1 MQTRQQL
8 KEGYK
13 HRQADFSQRADTYR
27 SRYQRFTLVRL
38 IVFLVGIGAL
48 FLLFDWHWLA
58 GSIGILLFLAGFY
71 RFVTWHTGLKKA
83 QRHQEALATINARE
97 IEALDLNCTAYADG
111 AEFLDESHPNALD
124 LDLFGAHAFYP
135 YVNRTTTALGQQ
147 RLAAWLTTTAT
158 SALIT
163 RRQEAITELKEHLD
177 WRQETLATGLET
189 EDHADVLRPLLQ
201 WMHQMPILLNKSW
214 IHLALVLM
222 PILTI
227 AALAYC
233 IPFQPWYISLLCVVP
248 NYLILRSFQKDV
260 DQIHLQTSQAEAM
273 LKDYAALLATM
284 EKAPAWTTPL
294 NQELQRQLQGAA
306 SRAIGRLSY
315 LINQLNTRYNIF
327 AIFLNLLG
335 LWDLQWVY
343 RLEKWKARYREQL
356 PEWFAAIAEFE
367 TLNSFA
373 NLYYNNPDW
382 CLPEVDA
389 SARLEALQLGHPL
402 LHPAKR
408 VYNDLSMPTRGH
420 IKLITG
426 SNMAGKSTFLRTV
439 GLNIVLAMA
448 GTPVCARSLRL
459 PPLEVYSS
467 MRTQDALHES
477 TSSFYAE
484 LKRLKF
490 IIEAVEAGRPVFF
503 LLDEILKGTNS
514 NDRHTGSKA
523 LIRQLIHHQGA
534 GLIATHDLELGALEA
549 NYGGAIENLCMEVE
563 IVNDELYFDYKIKK
577 GVSQSFNAT
586 LLMQKMGIR
595 INQEESS

>member
-8 KEGYK
+8 HEEYTR
-13 HRQADFSQRADTYR
+13 RQANFSRQAEAYR
-27 SRYQRFTLVRL
+27 NRYQRFTLVRL
-38 IVFLVGIGAL
+38 VVFLAGIGAL

-58 GSIGILLFLAGFY
+58 GTIGTLAFLAGFY
-71 RFVTWHTGLKKA
+71 RFVTWHVALKKA
-83 QRHQEALATINARE
+83 QHHHEALATINARE
-97 IEALDLNCTAYADG
+97 IEALDLSCTAYADG
-111 AEFLDESHPNALD
+111 ADFLDEGHPNALD
-124 LDLFGAHAFYP
+124 LDLFGPHAFFP
-135 YVNRTTTALGQQ
+135 FVNRTTTALGQQ
-147 RLAAWLTTTAT
+147 RLATWLTTTAEPD
-158 SALIT
+158 LIA
-163 RRQEAITELKEHLD
+163 RRQEAITELKNHLD
-177 WRQETLATGLET
+177 WRQEALATGLET
-189 EDHADVLRPLLQ
+189 EDQADALDLLLTWMQQPSVVL
-201 WMHQMPILLNKSW
+201 HKSW
-214 IHLALVLM
+214 VKIVLVVM

-233 IPFQPWYISLLCVVP
+233 IPYQPWYVSLLCVVP
-248 NYLILRSFQKDV
+248 NILILRPFRENV
-260 DQIHLQTSQAEAM
+260 DRIHLQTTKAEAM
-273 LKDYAALLATM
+273 LKDYAALLEAM
-284 EKAPAWTTPL
+284 EKAPTWSTSL
-294 NQELQRQLQGAA
+294 NQELQHRLQGAA
-306 SRAIGRLSY
+306 SQAIGRLSY
-315 LINQLNTRYNIF
+315 LINQLNTRYNVF

-335 LWDLQWVY
+335 LWDLQWIY
-343 RLEKWKARYREQL
+343 RLEKWKVRYRDQL
-356 PEWFAAIAEFE
+356 PEWFAAMAQFE

-373 NLYYNNPDW
+373 NLYYNHPDW
-382 CLPEVDA
+382 CLPHIDEGA
-389 SARLEALQLGHPL
+389 QLRAEQLGHPL
-402 LHPAKR
+402 LHPEQR
-408 VYNDLSMPTRGH
+408 VCNDLGMPTAGH

-448 GTPVCARSLRL
+448 GAPVCARSLRL

-490 IIEAVEAGRPVFF
+490 IIEAVEAGHPVFF

-523 LIRQLIHHQGA
+523 LIRQLIHHKGA

-549 NYGGAIENLCMEVE
+549 HYGGAIENLCMEVE
-563 IVNDELYFDYKIKK
+563 IVGDELYFDYQLKK

-595 INQEESS
+595 INQEEPS